1 MRKTKR
7 AARAARV
14 LKQLGEVRQNNNVKS
29 SHWWISWQ
37 RDHATVIFDS
47 LHLIQRHAHRFDYN
61 VLRHTVDCEKDGI
74 IAK

>member
-7 AARAARV
+7 AARAARA
-14 LKQLGEVRQNNNVKS
+14 LKQLGEVRQNNNVKL
-29 SHWWISWQ
+29 SHWLIWWQ

-47 LHLIQRHAHRFDYN
+47 PQLIQRHAHRFEI
-61 VLRHTVDCEKDGI
+61 LRHTVDCEKGGI